1 MKGSFTRKC
10 VRSRLK
16 WTGHV
21 ERMEGVGLMMRLDV
35 LRMEGRRRRGRPRL
49 RWEDCVKRDLV
60 GMGREW
66 RTRARDRVEWRQL
79 VETVVK
85 QN

>member
-16 WTGHV
+16 WAGHV

-35 LRMEGRRRRGRPRL
+35 LRMEGRRRRVRPGL
-49 RWEDCVKRDLV
+49 RWEDCVKRD
-60 GMGREW
+60 
-66 RTRARDRVEWRQL
+66 
-79 VETVVK
+79 
-85 QN
+85 